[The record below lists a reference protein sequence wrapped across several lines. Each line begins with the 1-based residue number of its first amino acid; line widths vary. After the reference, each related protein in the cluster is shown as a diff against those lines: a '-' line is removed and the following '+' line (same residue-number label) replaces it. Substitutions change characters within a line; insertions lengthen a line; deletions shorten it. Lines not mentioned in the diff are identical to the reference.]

1 MIRESECQWM
11 SVLAPVSLM
20 KGKALAASFYFELSS
35 LLCAVISELVGH
47 CGGSRS
53 VKPSKWGD
61 AEMKVE
67 CCMCLHPK
75 DAGSF
80 LPPSLRLLS
89 PFLPLFLPFFF
100 FSCLFFWKGRIGQ
113 ILKPPGLENSLHETA
128 LGRWAPW
135 AGKALRTLAFT
146 RVLLPVLLM
155 ALMQTDSGFLLPA
168 QRTST

>member
-1 MIRESECQWM
+1 M

-35 LLCAVISELVGH
+35 LLCAVISESVGH

-61 AEMKVE
+61 AQMKVE

-80 LPPSLRLLS
+80 LPPSLPLS
-89 PFLPLFLPFFF
+89 PLSLPSPFSFFLS
-100 FSCLFFWKGRIGQ
+100 FSFLFFWKGRIGQ

-128 LGRWAPW
+128 LGRWALW
-135 AGKALRTLAFT
+135 AEKALRTLAFT
-146 RVLLPVLLM
+146 RVLLLVLLM
-155 ALMQTDSGFLLPA
+155 ALMQTDSGSLLPA